1 MTVEY
6 KKRLLHLL
14 LDLGEA
20 MLTTGAEVNRVEDTL
35 SRMGQAY
42 GASKMNVFVITSS
55 IVVTMSFSEGDEY
68 TQTRRI
74 QKTIGTDFQKLEQ
87 LNALSRKC
95 CEQVLDLQ
103 DLEKSIHASCQEAKV
118 RMYTYIGSILAA
130 GSFAIF
136 FGGTLADGIIASLFA
151 VVICFLQEY
160 LDKISPN
167 RMIFNLLGSFL
178 AGIGIC
184 LISRWLPFLH
194 EDKIII
200 GDIMLLIPGIPMT
213 NAVRDILVGDTI
225 SGIMRLVETLL
236 WAGALACGFMTA
248 IFIIGG

>member
-118 RMYTYIGSILAA
+118 RMYTYIGSILAR
-130 GSFAIF
+130 
-136 FGGTLADGIIASLFA
+136 A
-151 VVICFLQEY
+151 VLPY
-160 LDKISPN
+160 
-167 RMIFNLLGSFL
+167 FL
-178 AGIGIC
+178 AVH
-184 LISRWLPFLH
+184 LLTESLQHFSRLSSAFSRNIWM
-194 EDKIII
+194 K
-200 GDIMLLIPGIPMT
+200 
-213 NAVRDILVGDTI
+213 
-225 SGIMRLVETLL
+225 
-236 WAGALACGFMTA
+236 LAPTA
-248 IFIIGG
+248 